1 MAGHCEGAGR
11 ARSEGIGELGVPGR
25 CQASTPPS
33 GRNACLRAHP
43 SAADMTAAGLPAGFA
58 RLAPPLPGRAL
69 SQQQWRYVTFL
80 HWQVDEH
87 LVAKLLPAGT
97 RPDLFDGVTYVGL
110 VAFVMADAGL
120 GVRRPVP
127 WLGTFPETNVRF
139 YSVDEQ
145 GRHGVVFA
153 SLEATRLATVL
164 AARGVY
170 QLPYTWAHM
179 RVRQRGSTWWYHS
192 DRRWPDVGPH
202 SAMQI
207 QQGSAVVPSPLEEFL
222 TARWGL
228 HHAVHIPGRRAPV
241 TCWTANEHEPW
252 PLFRAQL
259 VHLDETLLAAAGLP
273 RVGPPDLAPLWSPG
287 VTTRFARPV
296 PLT

>member
-145 GRHGVVFA
+145 GRHGVRQPGSNAFGDRAGCARYLSTALHLGAYA
-153 SLEATRLATVL
+153 SA
-164 AARGVY
+164 AAREH
-170 QLPYTWAHM
+170 L
-179 RVRQRGSTWWYHS
+179 
-192 DRRWPDVGPH
+192 
-202 SAMQI
+202 
-207 QQGSAVVPSPLEEFL
+207 VVS
-222 TARWGL
+222 
-228 HHAVHIPGRRAPV
+228 
-241 TCWTANEHEPW
+241 
-252 PLFRAQL
+252 Q
-259 VHLDETLLAAAGLP
+259 
-273 RVGPPDLAPLWSPG
+273 
-287 VTTRFARPV
+287 
-296 PLT
+296 